1 MISNHNYN
9 PSSSFFIFFYIFCR
23 KSKLDAERI
32 SSDIESKENQPPKTN
47 LNGVSEQV
55 EMVDNVRK
63 SANGHH
69 DKMSNNKEY
78 KKVMERLNNQKAVD
92 KITLDYPELGLA
104 DYGSMMS
111 GDQSINRA
119 GPNSNGMGGHGAE
132 PGNLNGL
139 SPLNKSQ
146 IISRRLK
153 LDLRNES
160 EIPIAGTKSLMI
172 IILTVLAK
180 ISS

>member
-1 MISNHNYN
+1 MCPNIPNLISNHNYN
-9 PSSSFFIFFYIFCR
+9 PFRSSSYFSSSFYR
-23 KSKLDAERI
+23 KSKLGTERI

-55 EMVDNVRK
+55 DMVDNVRK
-63 SANGHH
+63 SGNGHH
-69 DKMSNNKEY
+69 DKMTNNTEY

-104 DYGSMMS
+104 EYGSMMS

-160 EIPIAGTKSLMI
+160 EIPIAGIDNQKI
-172 IILTVLAK
+172 IQH
-180 ISS
+180 

>member
-1 MISNHNYN
+1 M
-9 PSSSFFIFFYIFCR
+9 FCR
-23 KSKLDAERI
+23 KSKLVSEGL

-47 LNGVSEQV
+47 LNGVSDQV
-55 EMVDNVRK
+55 DMVDNVKK
-63 SANGHH
+63 SANGHN
-69 DKMSNNKEY
+69 DKISNHTEY
-78 KKVMERLNNQKAVD
+78 RKVMERLNNQKAVD

-104 DYGSMMS
+104 EYGSMMS

-119 GPNSNGMGGHGAE
+119 GSNRNGMGGHGAE

-160 EIPIAGTKSLMI
+160 EIPIAGTKI
-172 IILTVLAK
+172 QK
-180 ISS
+180 Q